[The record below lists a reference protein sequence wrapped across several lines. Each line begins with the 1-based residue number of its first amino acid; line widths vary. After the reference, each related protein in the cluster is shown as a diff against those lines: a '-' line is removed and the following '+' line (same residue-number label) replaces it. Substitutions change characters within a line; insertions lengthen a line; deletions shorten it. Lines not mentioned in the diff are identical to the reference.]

1 MVTSI
6 YHRREH
12 REASPQKMIS
22 VAGLAKEV
30 LDKLCAECRRCD
42 GLGTVET
49 QKIKRNPRHPVSL
62 DLVGGLEHGFYDF
75 PFIGNNHPN

>member
-49 QKIKRNPRHPVSL
+49 QIKRNPRHPVSL
-62 DLVGGLEHGFYDF
+62 DLVGGLEHGSYDF
-75 PFIGNNHPN
+75 PILSLYWE